1 MAKINI
7 TESKLKEIVTES
19 VKQFLSEGYN
29 NYEIL
34 QETMIIKN
42 QVRKFLNYID
52 SEFADMGEGDD
63 RYGRLY
69 RAAVQ
74 FEKELDAFI
83 FDNEQQQKYRY

>member
-1 MAKINI
+1 MKKINI
-7 TESKLKEIVTES
+7 TESRLKEIVTES

-29 NYEIL
+29 NYKIL
-34 QETMIIKN
+34 QETMRIKN
-42 QVRKFLNYID
+42 QLRKFLNNID

-83 FDNEQQQKYRY
+83 FDNEQQQKYQY